1 MEELNK
7 KTVRKFN
14 NYFLNLLNELNNL
27 YPHLKSTTKY
37 YNKLMENLDN
47 ETLLLLFKK
56 KITPYLDLLNQN
68 DIEIITKPI
77 FKNIN
82 LTSLEISESTK
93 ITILKYFNILYIQ
106 SFRYNKSLEDINSLL
121 RTKQHKTVEEKSF
134 LVSIQNLKSKNLA
147 LQSNT
152 QETETDESDNTS
164 MPSLGGM
171 DPSKLMNGSIGKLA
185 MDIAKDIDIQKLN
198 LNDPTK
204 LLTSMLSGNMEDNG
218 IQSLFSSI
226 TTKINDKINSGE
238 LDTNNILSEAQNI
251 MGGAGSGSSMPN
263 IPGMPNLGNMSGM
276 LSGIQKMMGQ
286 MAPTQSNESQSE
298 SMNTNNETS
307 PNLPNVDENM
317 LKDVLT
323 SEDFQQKMK
332 AELEK
337 TGELLQSIQQFNN
350 NQPQEAEQLNSID
363 NTDNTQMM
371 NNVESDVQDI
381 KQNLLKTLNK
391 TQRKF
396 LKRKLKKLTKSKK
409 R

>member
-371 NNVESDVQDI
+371 KNVDSDVQDI